1 VFLKPRRFKAEAK
14 ILVVTP
20 CGVIDI
26 IIKSL
31 RPELESNISDRSKVL
46 IEASE
51 RGLILK
57 VEAEDVTALRAAVN
71 SYLYWINGIIEIGSR
86 IST

>member
-1 VFLKPRRFKAEAK
+1 LKPRRFKAEAK
-14 ILVVTP
+14 ILVEAP
-20 CGVIDI
+20 CGFLDI

-31 RPELESNISDRSKVL
+31 RPELESNISVRSKVL

>member
-1 VFLKPRRFKAEAK
+1 LKPRRYKAEVK
-14 ILVVTP
+14 ILVETP
-20 CGVIDI
+20 HDVLDI

-31 RPELESNISDRSKVL
+31 KPELESNISDRSKVL

-57 VEAEDVTALRAAVN
+57 VEAKDITALRAAVN
-71 SYLYWINGIIEIGSR
+71 SYLYWINGIIDIGRR
-86 IST
+86 INP

>member
-1 VFLKPRRFKAEAK
+1 MKPRRYKAEAK
-14 ILVVTP
+14 ILVEAP
-20 CGVIDI
+20 HGVLEI
-26 IIKSL
+26 IVKSL
-31 RPELESNISDRSKVL
+31 RPELESNITDRSKAL

-71 SYLYWINGIIEIGSR
+71 SYLYWINGIIDIGSR
-86 IST
+86 INP

>member
-1 VFLKPRRFKAEAK
+1 LKPRRYKAEAK
-14 ILVVTP
+14 ILVEAP
-20 CGVIDI
+20 QGVLEI

-51 RGLILK
+51 SGLILK

-71 SYLYWINGIIEIGSR
+71 SYLYWINGVIDIGRR
-86 IST
+86 INP

>member
-1 VFLKPRRFKAEAK
+1 MKPLRLKAEAK
-14 ILVVTP
+14 ILVEAP

-31 RPELESNISDRSKVL
+31 GPELESNISDRSKVL

-51 RGLILK
+51 SGLILK
-57 VEAEDVTALRAAVN
+57 VEAEDVTALRAALN

-86 IST
+86 INL

>member
-1 VFLKPRRFKAEAK
+1 MKPRRFKAEAK
-14 ILVVTP
+14 ILVEVP
-20 CGVIDI
+20 YGVIDI

>member
-1 VFLKPRRFKAEAK
+1 MLVEA
-14 ILVVTP
+14 P
-20 CGVIDI
+20 HGVLEI
-26 IIKSL
+26 IVKSL
-31 RPELESNISDRSKVL
+31 RPELESNITDRSKAL

-71 SYLYWINGIIEIGSR
+71 SYLYWINGIIDIGSR
-86 IST
+86 INP